1 MKNFIK
7 EWVIPVAIVIVLSL
21 LIQKFLF
28 FQILVPTGSMK
39 PTINEHDRVF
49 VTKIYDTT
57 KLKTGD
63 IVVFKVRPN
72 GIETLYVKR
81 LIGKPGDTVTIEKG
95 KVSVNGKLIDEPYV
109 KNPDMY
115 NGEFKVPENKFF
127 FMGDNRINSR
137 DSRYPEV
144 GYIDRSD
151 IIAKAGIKIWPI
163 NEISI
168 LK

>member
-7 EWVIPVAIVIVLSL
+7 EWVIPIAIVIVLSL

-39 PTINEHDRVF
+39 PTINENDRIF
-49 VTKIYDTT
+49 VVKIYDTT

-63 IVVFKVRPN
+63 IVVFKVRP
-72 GIETLYVKR
+72 GGVETLYVKR
-81 LIGKPGDTVTIEKG
+81 LIGTPGDTVTIDKG
-95 KVSVNGKLIDEPYV
+95 KVSVNGKLLDEPYV
-109 KNPDMY
+109 KNKDMY
-115 NGEFKVPENKFF
+115 TGEFKVPEGKFF

-137 DSRYPEV
+137 DSRYTDV
-144 GYIDRSD
+144 GFIDKSD
-151 IIAKAGIKIWPI
+151 IIAKAGLKFWPI
-163 NEISI
+163 SEISI